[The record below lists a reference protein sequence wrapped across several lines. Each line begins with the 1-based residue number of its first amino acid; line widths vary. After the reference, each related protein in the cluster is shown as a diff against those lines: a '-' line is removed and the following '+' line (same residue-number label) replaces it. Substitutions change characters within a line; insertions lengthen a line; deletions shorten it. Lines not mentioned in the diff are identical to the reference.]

1 MAHGYL
7 TPTKVGEKDIFR
19 TVGDLLDRFKK
30 EGDKNGAPPE
40 GGSDL
45 AVVQKAGKSK
55 VYKQARTSNEKEQKN
70 VNLLV
75 TQMGGV
81 LSNMI
86 SRGSNE
92 EQSIGGTKKG
102 GSFVNMGAS
111 TKPISDTTFFKS
123 AVVEGVNPLT
133 GEYYSPEERI
143 AAFKKYRPNER
154 TTQGVGVSGGGAAE
168 IVAAL
173 ARNTAAVIRM
183 EDAVNR
189 QTDNDTRIA
198 INEIQAQDTVFNRLL
213 AAQKENRLE
222 QGSDFSG
229 SRRPLPVGGSRRGG
243 GGGGGRGGFGGLGGN
258 AGQIASNVFDL
269 TRRGKLGGKV
279 ALEGLSKAG
288 KPIRAAT
295 NIVATVTDR
304 ASKALQIDPKAI
316 RPLLNQA
323 TKARNF
329 IKNPLTAF
337 KYGQAMADAARDM
350 AEVGLFKGIKNVDTK
365 FELLKGIGGGAKAM
379 NKSLAAIYAGGG
391 SIDDFTKV
399 LLSGGMP
406 ADELIEAGTNKGV
419 VSGFKKFSQDADKI
433 AKNLSP
439 DAAKA
444 ITPSRINQLD
454 NAGVKVADIVT
465 DQVVKKGVKQGLKK
479 GSALTRLMVKNF
491 GAAGTR
497 SIFKKIPV
505 VAGLAGIAFGI
516 QRAIE
521 GDFLGAGLEITS
533 GLLGAISP
541 LTGGA
546 GTGASFAIDGYLLA
560 RDLGLTPLK
569 DGIIAD
575 GALPA
580 VFGEKGKEAAVPLEG
595 SEGEIAGSVFGKASG
610 EALANFFKKKPLEK
624 LRYNSDHPEGINQPN
639 PHPPGTFLY
648 RNFERL
654 RQMHIIDPDMKI
666 SQSHNFMPRNT
677 NKGTAIAN
685 SSAEVASGDRKN
697 NSGNNTVIMES
708 PAGTDNKGNSGLPL
722 TSNPA
727 GGSEDQGL
735 SMYAAHLVMASV

>member
-7 TPTKVGEKDIFR
+7 TPTPVGEKDIFR

-75 TQMGGV
+75 TRMGGV

-86 SRGSNE
+86 GRGSSQ
-92 EQSIGGTKKG
+92 EQSMGGVKKG

-133 GEYYSPEERI
+133 GEYYSPEDRI
-143 AAFKKYRPNER
+143 AAFKKYRPKER
-154 TTQGVGVSGGGAAE
+154 TTQGVGVSGGAAAD

-173 ARNTAAVIRM
+173 ARNTLAVARM

-198 INEIQAQDTVFNRLL
+198 TKEIQAQDTIFNRLL
-213 AAQKENRLE
+213 ASQKENRLE

-229 SRRPLPVGGSRRGG
+229 NRRPLPVGAGRGGSGGSGGRRGG
-243 GGGGGRGGFGGLGGN
+243 GIGQNLANIGGN
-258 AGQIASNVFDL
+258 VVDIASK
-269 TRRGKLGGKV
+269 GKKGAIRAGE
-279 ALEGLSKAG
+279 ALASSG
-288 KPIRAAT
+288 KPIRSGVSAIQT
-295 NIVATVTDR
+295 ISSNVSKSLKIQPKLVTGFLE
-304 ASKALQIDPKAI
+304 K
-316 RPLLNQA
+316 A

-337 KYGQAMADAARDM
+337 KYGQAMADAAKDM
-350 AEVGLFKGIKNVDTK
+350 ASAGFFKGIKNVDTQY
-365 FELLKGIGGGAKAM
+365 ELLKGIGGGAKAM

-391 SIDDFTKV
+391 SVDDFTKV

-433 AKNLSP
+433 AKNVSP
-439 DAAKA
+439 KAAEA
-444 ITPSRINQLD
+444 IAPSRINQLD
-454 NAGVKVADIVT
+454 NAGLKAADIAT

-479 GSALTRLMVKNF
+479 GSSLTRLMVKNF

-497 SIFKKIPV
+497 SILKKIPV

-516 QRAIE
+516 QRALE
-521 GDFLGAGLEITS
+521 GDFIGAGLEITS
-533 GLLGAISP
+533 GILGAISP
-541 LTGGA
+541 LTAGA
-546 GTGASFAIDGYLLA
+546 GTGASLAIDGYLLA
-560 RDLGLTPLK
+560 RDLGVPVPLAK
-569 DGIIAD
+569 GGILSA
-575 GALPA
+575 ATNVVA
-580 VFGEKGKEAAVPLEG
+580 GEAGDEAYAPLEG
-595 SEGEIAGSVFGKASG
+595 AEGKIAGSVFGKASG

-654 RQMHIIDPDMKI
+654 RQMNIIDPSMKI

-677 NKGTAIAN
+677 NKGTALAN

-697 NSGNNTVIMES
+697 NSKNNTVIMES

>member
-19 TVGDLLDRFKK
+19 TVGDLLDKFKK

-75 TQMGGV
+75 TRMGGV

-86 SRGSNE
+86 GRGSSQ
-92 EQSIGGTKKG
+92 EQSMGGVKKG

-133 GEYYSPEERI
+133 GEYYSPEDRI
-143 AAFKKYRPNER
+143 AAFKKYRPKER
-154 TTQGVGVSGGGAAE
+154 TTEGVGVSGGAAAD

-173 ARNTAAVIRM
+173 ARNTVAVARM

-198 INEIQAQDTVFNRLL
+198 TQEIQAQDTVFNRLL

-229 SRRPLPVGGSRRGG
+229 NRRPLPVGAGGRGGRGG
-243 GGGGGRGGFGGLGGN
+243 GGGSRGASIGGSGAQILG
-258 AGQIASNVFDL
+258 NVVDIS
-269 TRRGKLGGKV
+269 RRGKLGGKL
-279 ALEGLSKAG
+279 AFEGLSKSG
-288 KPIRAAT
+288 KPIRAAGSMIST
-295 NIVATVTDR
+295 VSRNAT
-304 ASKALQIDPKAI
+304 KALKVDPKI
-316 RPLLNQA
+316 IQPFLNQA

-329 IKNPLTAF
+329 IKNPLSAF
-337 KYGQAMADAARDM
+337 KYGQAMADAAKDM
-350 AEVGLFKGIKNVDTK
+350 ASSGFFKGIKNVDTQ

-391 SIDDFTKV
+391 SVDDFTKV

-406 ADELIEAGTNKGV
+406 ADELIDAGTNKGV

-433 AKNLSP
+433 AKNVSP
-439 DAAKA
+439 KAAEA
-444 ITPSRINQLD
+444 IAPSRINQLD
-454 NAGVKVADIVT
+454 NAGVKAADIAT

-497 SIFKKIPV
+497 SILKKVPV
-505 VAGLAGIAFGI
+505 VAGLAGIAFGV
-516 QRAIE
+516 QRALE

-533 GLLGAISP
+533 GLLGAVSP

-560 RDLGLTPLK
+560 RDLGLMPLK

-580 VFGEKGKEAAVPLEG
+580 VFGEKGREAAVPLEG

-654 RQMHIIDPDMKI
+654 RQMNIIDPSMKI
-666 SQSHNFMPRNT
+666 SQSHNFTPSGI
-677 NKGTAIAN
+677 NKGTALAN

-735 SMYAAHLVMASV
+735 NMYAAHLVMASV